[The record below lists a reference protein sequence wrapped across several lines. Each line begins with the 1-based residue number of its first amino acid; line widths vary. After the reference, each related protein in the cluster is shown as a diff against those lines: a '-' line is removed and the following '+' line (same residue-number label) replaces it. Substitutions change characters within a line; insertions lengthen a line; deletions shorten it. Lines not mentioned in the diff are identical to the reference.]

1 MPEPISLSVSII
13 RPEDLLYLTFDFI
26 NMKLNIAT
34 TEPPTLKFIDES
46 KQAFVI
52 VNFPPQHIGEQAF
65 FVNDDAHFPLLPFQ
79 ESDPIMNP
87 VDSRISGPS
96 KLVFQIPNG
105 SAPIPYNLTALLDW
119 SKFELSVSPS
129 ALSPIRPSKQPEQT
143 HTAIEAP
150 FRLILSPNKYA
161 GWAHSSSIVSQKN
174 GQVELWHTRLGVKM
188 TSGIV
193 DEKEERYKTIRA
205 LWSED
210 YIPDACPEHSD
221 TPFRMSLDK
230 HDRCELVSLT
240 ANPGTDWELRVIRVN
255 QLILSSLGAW
265 MNLRYSAN
273 KPDNT
278 KLTIE
283 EWKHHVTMGRDQYV
297 KVVYKGY
304 LLPFGHRASLVKVT
318 ERKFAKNKS
327 GGSTAYLFQRMY
339 IIVRQPE
346 KQYPEFGHNHGGK
359 KMPFERITITT
370 AITPDLESPTTSTS
384 SINDKLGKPFGQ
396 SAFWPHILSTTK
408 DFLFGVN
415 CEDSDHQQVDFTL
428 PLIFVDEEVA
438 YNNTKME
445 AVINNY
451 NSNAS
456 RRKCNISGQKIAF
469 AKSSKDSQGDTTYET
484 ATITFEAEKPSLM
497 PDVNKFAKL
506 DIPICYPSISQAE
519 ISIAAVKQIAGQN
532 STAKIE
538 FHPSYYTDGKG
549 FEGTNNKGEVFA
561 KLVDDTSPLG
571 LNFKASNSGG
581 IVTPNF
587 NIVGLSRRFGPIG
600 GQPTNFAKGEFIPKE
615 FFSGAKAKLLGG
627 IDLFS
632 IIPIDNE
639 LKDGNNVPS
648 LTTKLIYP
656 VMETKFAWNPSPLEE
671 KGAFKPDPD
680 PARTKLSVECTIAS
694 KLDKSAEPPTF
705 KISGILTNFD
715 IDLFGFIII
724 TIDEIKFETSSG
736 KKMDITPIIS
746 KVKFGGP
753 LQFVNEL
760 QKYLSIGGKGGF
772 SVDTTTAGVNANF
785 NLAIPTIGV
794 GVVTIQ
800 NIAFNAGLNLPFNG
814 DAVRF
819 RFAFCEREHPFLL
832 TIYGLGG
839 GGFFGLALGIDGVEI
854 LEAAL
859 EFGASVALDIGVA
872 SGEVHIL
879 AGIYYKWL
887 QDKEGKK
894 GVALL
899 TGFLR
904 MGGEV
909 EVLGIISISVEFYM
923 SLAFESGSPDSKVWG
938 EAALTVKIHV
948 AFFSKSVTMKVRREF
963 ADPERITF
971 SQLMTEEEWEIY
983 CDAFAPLVP

>member
-1 MPEPISLSVSII
+1 
-13 RPEDLLYLTFDFI
+13 
-26 NMKLNIAT
+26 
-34 TEPPTLKFIDES
+34 
-46 KQAFVI
+46 
-52 VNFPPQHIGEQAF
+52 
-65 FVNDDAHFPLLPFQ
+65 
-79 ESDPIMNP
+79 
-87 VDSRISGPS
+87 
-96 KLVFQIPNG
+96 
-105 SAPIPYNLTALLDW
+105 
-119 SKFELSVSPS
+119 
-129 ALSPIRPSKQPEQT
+129 
-143 HTAIEAP
+143 
-150 FRLILSPNKYA
+150 
-161 GWAHSSSIVSQKN
+161 
-174 GQVELWHTRLGVKM
+174 
-188 TSGIV
+188 
-193 DEKEERYKTIRA
+193 
-205 LWSED
+205 
-210 YIPDACPEHSD
+210 
-221 TPFRMSLDK
+221 
-230 HDRCELVSLT
+230 
-240 ANPGTDWELRVIRVN
+240 
-255 QLILSSLGAW
+255 
-265 MNLRYSAN
+265 
-273 KPDNT
+273 
-278 KLTIE
+278 
-283 EWKHHVTMGRDQYV
+283 
-297 KVVYKGY
+297 
-304 LLPFGHRASLVKVT
+304 
-318 ERKFAKNKS
+318 
-327 GGSTAYLFQRMY
+327 
-339 IIVRQPE
+339 
-346 KQYPEFGHNHGGK
+346 
-359 KMPFERITITT
+359 MPFKRITITT
-370 AITPDLESPTTSTS
+370 LITPDLDSPTTPLS
-384 SINDKLGKPFGQ
+384 SINTDDELGKPLGQ
-396 SAFWPHILSTTK
+396 SAFWPSILSTTK

-415 CEDSDHQQVDFTL
+415 CEDGDLQQVEFTL
-428 PLIFVDEEVA
+428 PLIFVDDEVA
-438 YNNTKME
+438 HDKTKME
-445 AVINNY
+445 IVIKNY
-451 NSNAS
+451 NSNVS
-456 RRKCNISGQKIAF
+456 RRTCQISGQKIAF
-469 AKSSKDSQGDTTYET
+469 ADSNEKSRGDTTYET
-484 ATITFEAEKPSLM
+484 ATITFEAENPSPM

-506 DIPICYPSISQAE
+506 DIPLCYPSISQAE

-532 STAKIE
+532 RTAKIE

-561 KLVDDTSPLG
+561 KLVDDASPLG

-600 GQPTNFAKGEFIPKE
+600 GKSTIDSTTNFAKGDFDPID

-632 IIPIDNE
+632 IIIPIDNG
-639 LKDGNNVPS
+639 LNNGNNVPR

-656 VMETKFAWNPSPLEE
+656 GEDTSKPPKEEQTQFTWEPYPLQA
-671 KGAFKPDPD
+671 KGAFKPSRDP
-680 PARTKLSVECTIAS
+680 PTKLSVSCTIVK
-694 KLDKSAEPPTF
+694 KLDLDKFPEPPLTAEPSTF
-705 KISGILTNFD
+705 KISGNSTNFD
-715 IDLFGFIII
+715 INLFGFIII
-724 TIDEIKFETSSG
+724 TIDEIKFEASNG

-753 LQFVNEL
+753 LEFVNEL

-772 SVDTTTAGVNANF
+772 SVDTTTTSVNANF

-839 GGFFGLALGIDGVEI
+839 GGFFGLGLGIDGVEI

-887 QDKEGKK
+887 QDKEGKE

-963 ADPERITF
+963 ADPDRVTF
-971 SQLMTEEEWEIY
+971 SQLMTEEEWGGY
-983 CDAFAPLVP
+983 CDAFAPITP